1 MPQNSKVTNN
11 ISYHT
16 DGLYSEAGLLE
27 FKNNVQVDEGGSY
40 IPDDRSY
47 VLLQDKFHSLIQFI
61 GGQVTLKAASD
72 IFIGA
77 GQNLYFSVRGDVQW
91 NYGGDKHEYIQGNHT
106 VQYGEQTEEKQKAA
120 KKLQELTKSIDKTKM
135 DTIESEEGSD
145 MPCPVCTQKFL
156 TDRAQ
161 QISDKAFN
169 ITRKYLAKF
178 PVPWDVIQKY
188 VNMLI
193 VPFLTTTPNSTLN
206 GGQGCGSPGCKNGK
220 VKSAIT
226 AIQNANDKAA
236 KELESKQE
244 EIKEQQ
250 KKLGTGGSQVQ
261 RYTGDVVIDV
271 GLVPNDS
278 ETVVTRKGEKGQHV
292 TPFGL
297 VKSNGVTGAG
307 LCLDSTGSADH
318 AIHSDPLINPGSLVV
333 NVANKLTVN
342 GGSPG
347 IEVNTS
353 GKLQANAAVA
363 TIAATKGELVLT
375 SANRT
380 IIKGK
385 NVIIDAKDG
394 SGDNGCRIDADN
406 TIVAGKLSVTGD
418 IGLKGSLVMD
428 GGLFCTHIT
437 CPSERLST
445 TPTGDDNEINYNAT
459 WNTPLNGNQ
468 ATILESYDKLK
479 KSICK
484 DVWAAATLY
493 IIEGG
498 LSYLYGKI
506 MDSYSGVMLK
516 TQIDNQMSPTGFGVT
531 GWYPYGVY
539 PLQVVGVCSYGG
551 AVTGYVV
558 PGQLTPVFNFT
569 HSHGSPTMDHTHD
582 YSVPAFDGHANA
594 ASSRAAAPS
603 PSHVPT
609 PAKKKGMGTK
619 PGDTNLGDI
628 MSCGGGGAGFGGNV
642 SAAKSKRNKAFNI
655 AGDGNGFNGKNYVDL
670 TPKTG
675 NYSFNPDGSLNPAPN
690 FNGLGNC

>member
-161 QISDKAFN
+161 QISDKAFK
-169 ITRKYLAKF
+169 IVRKYLPNF
-178 PVPWDVIQKY
+178 PYPLDVIQKY
-188 VNMLI
+188 INMLI
-193 VPFLTTTPNSTLN
+193 VPFLSTTSNASLN

-220 VKSAIT
+220 VKTAVT

-236 KELESKQE
+236 KELETKQE

-261 RYTGDVVIDV
+261 RYAGDVVIDV
-271 GLVPNDS
+271 GLIPNDS
-278 ETVVTRKGEKGQHV
+278 PTVTTRKGEKGQHV

-297 VKSNGVTGAG
+297 VNAAKPQEGFR
-307 LCLDSTGSADH
+307 LDTTGSAEH
-318 AIHSDPLINPGSLVV
+318 AIHSDPLINPGSMVV

-347 IEVNTS
+347 IEINTS
-353 GKLQANAAVA
+353 GKLQSNAAVQ
-363 TIAATKGELVLT
+363 TIAATEGELVLT

-380 IIKGK
+380 IVKGK

-394 SGDNGCRIDADN
+394 SGDTGFRVDADN
-406 TIVAGKLSVTGD
+406 IMMAGKLSITGD
-418 IGLKGSLVMD
+418 LGLKGSLMMD
-428 GGLFCTHIT
+428 GGLHCTHIT
-437 CPSERLST
+437 CPSERLNT
-445 TPTGDDNEINYNAT
+445 TPTGAAHQVHSNAT
-459 WNTPLNGNQ
+459 WNTPLNGMQSTVLDTYDKAYKKIGRDVFNTLSLNILNL
-468 ATILESYDKLK
+468 AEIKTIIEETYSTIL
-479 KSICK
+479 IG
-484 DVWAAATLY
+484 
-493 IIEGG
+493 IP
-498 LSYLYGKI
+498 
-506 MDSYSGVMLK
+506 
-516 TQIDNQMSPTGFGVT
+516 IDNEGIPTGYAYA
-531 GWYPYGVY
+531 GWYPYGTV
-539 PLQVVGVCSYGG
+539 PLFVEGVCSYGG
-551 AVTGYVV
+551 SVFGWVI
-558 PGQLTPVFNFT
+558 PGQYLPVYNFP
-569 HSHGSPTMDHTHD
+569 HNHGSPGDDHSHD
-582 YSVPAFDGHANA
+582 YSVPAFDGYDNA
-594 ASSRAAAPS
+594 ASARAARPN

-609 PAKKKGMGTK
+609 PAKAKGMGSK
-619 PGDTNLGDI
+619 PGDKSLGDI
-628 MSCGGGGAGFGGNV
+628 TSCGGGGAGFGGNV
-642 SAAKSKRNKAFNI
+642 SSSRSKRNKGFNI
-655 AGDGNGFNGKNYVDL
+655 SGDGKAFNGKNYVDL
-670 TPKTG
+670 TPQTG
-675 NYSFNPDGSLNPAPN
+675 NYSFNPDGSMNPPPT